1 MNLFQKQQTTS
12 GYASIPNAI
21 ADNET
26 ATVPLG
32 TTIVPRPATTTM
44 TSGHRAKLWMAIAAG
59 LLLVTGVVVLRD
71 RETAAEGL
79 IVVATTDV
87 RSNRCIP
94 AGDTFNGNSYITLD
108 GTVDHFET
116 CYKYGS
122 YDKYCWTKSYLDTSG
137 FGGDDLFKQCVPDPK
152 GGQWRAIHQ
161 RDMKYVNPV
170 THPYSCGDP
179 CHGQHEK

>member
-79 IVVATTDV
+79 IVVAIIFVVTSLSLTPLLAASTSSLLSLGLFISSLLVNILRSGKGRRERV
-87 RSNRCIP
+87 RC
-94 AGDTFNGNSYITLD
+94 
-108 GTVDHFET
+108 VE
-116 CYKYGS
+116 
-122 YDKYCWTKSYLDTSG
+122 
-137 FGGDDLFKQCVPDPK
+137 GG
-152 GGQWRAIHQ
+152 
-161 RDMKYVNPV
+161 
-170 THPYSCGDP
+170 
-179 CHGQHEK
+179 